1 MCDFTS
7 ASVIRGQPG
16 CSYTSAYSVPSNS
29 LRPHGLYPVKLLYPW
44 DSPGK
49 NTGVGFSNP
58 GDLLNLGIEPPSLVP
73 LNLQVDSLPLSHH
86 RVSLQHDLT
95 KMFWEYSG
103 VKVREGV
110 GGERGVEELGRLEGF

>member
-58 GDLLNLGIEPPSLVP
+58 GDLPDPGIKPLSLVSP
-73 LNLQVDSLPLSHH
+73 V
-86 RVSLQHDLT
+86 
-95 KMFWEYSG
+95 F
-103 VKVREGV
+103 
-110 GGERGVEELGRLEGF
+110 GGGFFTTVPPRKLE

>member
-1 MCDFTS
+1 M
-7 ASVIRGQPG
+7 
-16 CSYTSAYSVPSNS
+16 
-29 LRPHGLYPVKLLYPW
+29 RPCGLYPAKLLCPW

-58 GDLLNLGIEPPSLVP
+58 GNLPNPGIEPASLVP
-73 LNLQVDSLPLSHH
+73 PNLQVDSLPLSHH
-86 RVSLQHDLT
+86 RVSSQHDLT

-110 GGERGVEELGRLEGF
+110 GGERGVEELGQTGRVLNELSNREIL